1 VSIGLQPQQYDGS
14 APCTLVP
21 VWFPTSTFT
30 NVVPSRLF
38 GDRGVIPNG
47 IVQQARAMFEPAAD
61 RF

>member
-1 VSIGLQPQQYDGS
+1 
-14 APCTLVP
+14 VP
-21 VWFPTSTFT
+21 VWFPTTTFT

-47 IVQQARAMFEPAAD
+47 IVQQARAMFEPAAN